1 MRLLPVPAGTLRPG
15 DVAPVDIYDEAGS
28 LLVAEGKTVDNEKL
42 LDILATKRVF
52 IDEGLAHKW
61 KGLRPAPLKNMLSP
75 PQSPPQA
82 PSQSPPRPQAQA
94 PVGDAKPDSTFRE
107 SQFLD
112 TGYGR
117 QLSLV
122 EEWDSLHR
130 LLTSA
135 LLDAAPRTDWLAR
148 VIRAHRRVQQLG
160 NRSLDGSLY
169 YLVYRS
175 SQPEDHYSALHAM
188 LVCLVCQAAAR
199 VLDWPRDWVQA
210 LGLAALTMNVTMTEL
225 QDALG
230 NSDITPTME
239 MRQEIEQHSI
249 AAQELLKSSGVEDA
263 IWTGAVRWHN
273 SWQQDHIAFEEL
285 APPNKLARLLMRV
298 DIFTARLS
306 RRKYRGPMSPLQAA
320 KRACIGP
327 NGKLDEIGSAL
338 LKALGLY
345 PPGTFVSL
353 ANQEVGIVI
362 SRGSRADL
370 PRVAS
375 LRAADGRP
383 LPGPALRDTNTSM
396 HRVIRSLPATEVN
409 LVPNHELMISMI

>member
-1 MRLLPVPAGTLRPG
+1 MRLLPIPVRTLRPG
-15 DVAPVDIYDEAGS
+15 DVARVDIYDEAGS

-42 LDILATKRVF
+42 LEVLAVKRIF
-52 IDEGLAHKW
+52 IDERLAHKW
-61 KGLRPAPLKNMLSP
+61 KGVTPEPPKNMVLPPPPPPP
-75 PQSPPQA
+75 PQVS
-82 PSQSPPRPQAQA
+82 SPPRPQAQG
-94 PVGDAKPDSTFRE
+94 GDAKPDFTFRD

-112 TGYGR
+112 TGFGK
-117 QLSLV
+117 QISLV
-122 EEWDSLHR
+122 EEWNLLQR

-135 LLDAAPRTDWLAR
+135 LRDASPQSDWLKL

-175 SQPEDHYSALHAM
+175 SQHEEHYSALHAM

-199 VLDWPRDWVQA
+199 VLGWPRDWVQA
-210 LGLAALTMNVTMTEL
+210 LGLAALTMNVTMMEL
-225 QDALG
+225 QDILG
-230 NSDITPTME
+230 NRDTTPTVE
-239 MRQEIEQHSI
+239 MRAEIEQHSI
-249 AAQELLKSSGVEDA
+249 TAQELLKSSGVEDA
-263 IWTGAVRWHN
+263 IWTGAVRWHH
-273 SWQQDHIAFEEL
+273 SWQHDHIAFEDL

-306 RRKYRGPMSPLQAA
+306 RRKNRGPMSPLQAA

-375 LRAADGRP
+375 LRGADGRP
-383 LPGPALRDTNTSM
+383 LPDAALRDTNTSM
-396 HRVIRSLPATEVN
+396 YRVIRSLPATEVN

>member
-15 DVAPVDIYDEAGS
+15 DTAPVDIYDEEGS
-28 LLVAEGKTVDNEKL
+28 LLLAAGQAVSNEKL
-42 LDILATKRVF
+42 LQILATKRVF
-52 IDEGLAHKW
+52 IDERLAHKW
-61 KGLRPAPLKNMLSP
+61 KGLVPSPLKNMLRP
-75 PQSPPQA
+75 A
-82 PSQSPPRPQAQA
+82 PAPATTPAPAPAPAQVGVAQA
-94 PVGDAKPDSTFRE
+94 EPRFRE

-112 TGYGR
+112 TGFGKE
-117 QLSLV
+117 LTLA

-135 LLDAAPRTDWLAR
+135 LREASPGGDWLKR

-160 NRSLDGSLY
+160 SHSPDGSLY
-169 YLVYRS
+169 YLVYLS
-175 SQPEDHYSALHAM
+175 SQPQNHYSSLHSL

-199 VLDWPRDWVQA
+199 LLGWPRDWVQA
-210 LGLAALTMNVTMTEL
+210 LGLSALTMNVTMTEL
-225 QDALG
+225 QDTLG
-230 NSDITPTME
+230 NSDITPTVE
-239 MRQEIEQHSI
+239 MRLEIEQHSMT
-249 AAQELLKSSGVEDA
+249 AQELLKSSGVEDA
-263 IWTGAVRWHN
+263 IWTGAVRWHH
-273 SWQQDHIAFEEL
+273 SWQHDHIAFEEL
-285 APPNKLARLLMRV
+285 SPPNKLARLLMRV

-306 RRKYRGPMSPLQAA
+306 RRKNRGPMSPLQAA

-345 PPGTFVSL
+345 PPGTFVAL

-375 LRAADGRP
+375 LRGANGQP
-383 LPGPALRDTNTSM
+383 LPAPALRDTNTSM
-396 HRVIRSLPATEVN
+396 YRVIRSLRATEVN
-409 LVPNHELMISMI
+409 LVPNHDLMISMI